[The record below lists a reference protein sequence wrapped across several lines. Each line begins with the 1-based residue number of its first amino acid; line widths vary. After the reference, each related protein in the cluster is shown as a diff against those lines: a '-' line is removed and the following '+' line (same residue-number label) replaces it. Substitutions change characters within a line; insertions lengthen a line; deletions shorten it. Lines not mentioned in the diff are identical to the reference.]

1 MPHCDNSQVYNS
13 AKRLPMITVGHLASD
28 QYLKAVARLLKTV
41 FNWETDIMAQYGGEK
56 FIFLI
61 SNSTLEQ
68 TDCLSEDTRSRIQ
81 NFKLEYEGATLTSTI
96 NLGIAS
102 GIPFRKNNPQKL
114 VSEADKALY
123 PSKTNGRNQ
132 VTFSS

>member
-1 MPHCDNSQVYNS
+1 V
-13 AKRLPMITVGHLASD
+13 
-28 QYLKAVARLLKTV
+28 
-41 FNWETDIMAQYGGEK
+41 AQYGGEK
-56 FIFLI
+56 FISLI

-68 TDCLSEDTRSRIQ
+68 TACPSEDTRSRTQ
-81 NFKLEYEGATLTSTI
+81 NLKLEYEGAALTSTI

-102 GIPFRKNNPQKL
+102 GIPSRKSNPKKL

-132 VTFSS
+132 MTFSS